1 VLTLHQLAL
10 FLPAMFIVMATPG
23 PDMLLVISRGISQG
37 PRAAMAST
45 AGTCAGIMVHTVL
58 VALGLSALLQASPL
72 AFTTLKIAGGAYL
85 LYLGWQALRHQA
97 LINFAPVAAM
107 PLKRVFAVATLT
119 NVLNPKVAIFMLA
132 FVPQF
137 VRVPQFVHAERSE
150 VALQILSLGSVF
162 AGIQIV
168 AYAFIGL
175 FAAQLKAWL
184 MQHPRVVTGMNWGT
198 GAVMIMAGL
207 AALFARAKV

>member
-1 VLTLHQLAL
+1 MLSLTQIAL

-37 PRAAMAST
+37 PRAAVAST
-45 AGTCAGIMVHTVL
+45 AGTCAGILVHTVL

-72 AFTTLKIAGGAYL
+72 AFTALKVAGGAYL

-97 LINFAPVAAM
+97 LIDFSPVAAM
-107 PLKRVFAVATLT
+107 PLARVFAVATLT

-137 VRVPQFVHAERSE
+137 VHAERSD
-150 VALQILSLGSVF
+150 VALQILSLGGLF
-162 AGIQIV
+162 AGIQIF
-168 AYAFIGL
+168 AYAFIGI

-198 GAVMIMAGL
+198 GAVMIAAGF
-207 AALFARAKV
+207 AALMTKTKV

>member
-1 VLTLHQLAL
+1 MLTLTQIAL
-10 FLPAMFIVMATPG
+10 FLPAMLIVMATPG

-37 PRAAMAST
+37 PQAAIAST
-45 AGTCAGIMVHTVL
+45 AGTCMGILVHTVL

-72 AFTTLKIAGGAYL
+72 AFTALKVAGGAYL

-97 LINFAPVAAM
+97 LVNFARVAVM
-107 PLKRVFAVATLT
+107 PLTRVFAVATLT

-137 VRVPQFVHAERSE
+137 VQAERGD
-150 VALQILSLGSVF
+150 VALQILAFGGLF
-162 AGIQIV
+162 AGIQIF
-168 AYAFIGL
+168 AYAVIGI

-184 MQHPRVVTGMNWGT
+184 MQHPRVVTGMNWST
-198 GAVMIMAGL
+198 GAVMVMAGF